1 MVMLRTKSVS
11 TKVTATEFAQL
22 SALTG
27 PLSMSEWV
35 RAVLLRAAQ
44 PDPTDR
50 AVLAELVALRSI
62 LVNLHFALANG
73 HGVTVEQM
81 QSLIDRADQDKW
93 TKANERLAA
102 VAGGAKA

>member
-1 MVMLRTKSVS
+1 MPRTKSIS
-11 TKVTATEFAQL
+11 TKVTADEFAQFA
-22 SALTG
+22 ALTG

-35 RAVLLRAAQ
+35 RSVLLRAAQ

-81 QSLIDRADQDKW
+81 QTLIDRADQDRW